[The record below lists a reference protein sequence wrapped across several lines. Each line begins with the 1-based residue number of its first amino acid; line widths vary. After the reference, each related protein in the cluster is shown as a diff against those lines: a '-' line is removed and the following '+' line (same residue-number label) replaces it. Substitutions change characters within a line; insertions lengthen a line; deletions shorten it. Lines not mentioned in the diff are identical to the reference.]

1 MSAATATGTAGSSS
15 MSYNGDGQVTSV
27 SDAAGATG
35 YSYDSA
41 GRLATM
47 TDPATGTVRAGPD
60 K

>member
-1 MSAATATGTAGSSS
+1 